1 MDIAQLISIA
11 PQLSIVII
19 FIYYSLE
26 LQKRYQKSQ
35 ELRDKEFITALNK
48 LTSAIECLESQI
60 TYKLKTPPRKPIP
73 KTQD

>member
-48 LTSAIECLESQI
+48 LTSAIESLESQI
-60 TYKLKTPPRKPIP
+60 IHKLKTPPRKTIP